1 MVIRYGVIGDIHEN
15 TAAFDA
21 LVEGLLQKGIDKFVL
36 EGGLG
41 NDKKTINHVLE
52 TIGKTKK
59 PAYVVPGHS
68 EPIIDYLNVLHENQ
82 EKYSNL
88 IDVLDETNRFVND
101 EDHNLAF
108 IPGANPDISPS
119 VIQTDTAESGFYIFY
134 PNFQNGGGEYLK
146 VSYSDIEEI
155 KGFKN
160 IEQRLVYVTNP
171 TSLED
176 KLEGKDSSK
185 TIVFN
190 HTPSKFDKEG
200 CVDYAHILEGYNL
213 TSDNEGNKGYA
224 QIPYQ
229 IPGSRKDAIK
239 AQGHRIIEESEYE
252 GDKEKLKKIVDPLM
266 EKKKIPRFYIET
278 HTSLGDKTLQDTYN
292 KLNITKVISNDIPEA
307 SHNAHDWDG
316 NPKAEN
322 TFTDTLFYN
331 SGCAD
336 ENKAGI
342 LTVDGENV
350 QYTNIDLN

>member
-1 MVIRYGVIGDIHEN
+1 MVIRYGIIGDIHEN

-21 LVEGLLQKGIDKFVL
+21 LVDKLLQKGIDKFVL

-41 NDKKTINHVLE
+41 YDKKTINHVLE

-59 PAYVVPGHS
+59 PAYVIPGHS
-68 EPIIDYLNVLHENQ
+68 EPIIDYLNALYENQ

-88 IDVLDETNRFVND
+88 IDVLDENNRFVNE

-119 VIQTDTAESGFYIFY
+119 VIQTDTAESGFYIFF
-134 PNFQNGGGEYLK
+134 PDSEGKNGEYLK

-155 KGFKN
+155 KGFED
-160 IEQRLVYVTNP
+160 IEDRLVYVTNP
-171 TSLED
+171 NSLEE
-176 KLEGKDSSK
+176 KLKGKDISK
-185 TIVFN
+185 TIVLN
-190 HTPSKFDKEG
+190 HTPSRFNKEG
-200 CVDYAHILEGYNL
+200 CVDYAHILKGYYL
-213 TSDNEGNKGYA
+213 TSDNDGNKGYA
-224 QIPYQ
+224 LIPHH

-239 AQGHRIIEESEYE
+239 AKDLRIIEESEYE
-252 GDKEKLKKIVDPLM
+252 GDEEKLKKIVDPLM
-266 EKKKIPRFYIET
+266 ERKIPEFYIET

-292 KLNITKVISNDIPEA
+292 KLNITKVISNHIPEA
-307 SHNAHDWDG
+307 SHNAHDQDG
-316 NPKAEN
+316 NPITKN

-342 LTVDGENV
+342 LTVDGKNV